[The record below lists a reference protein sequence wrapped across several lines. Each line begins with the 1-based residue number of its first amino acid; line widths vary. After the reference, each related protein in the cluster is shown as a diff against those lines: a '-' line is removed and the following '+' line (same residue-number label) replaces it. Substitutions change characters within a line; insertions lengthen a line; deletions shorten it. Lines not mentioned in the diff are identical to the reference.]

1 MTATLA
7 IRQAVRPWVRSA
19 QARILIGVSGG
30 ADSMA
35 LACATLFEAKSAQV
49 EVVAIIIDHQLQI
62 GSGQVAILTAQA
74 LQRLGLDRIEIM
86 AVDVELTDG
95 MESSARRARYLAF
108 HEAIVKYDAD
118 YFFLAHTLNDQAEN
132 VILGLARGS
141 GTRSLS
147 GMAEENGK
155 FIRPLLGVP
164 RELTIA
170 TCQENGLTPWADP
183 HNSDLHF
190 ARVRVRELLLPIM
203 EENLGPGIAEALA
216 RSAKILRED
225 ADALD
230 LLAEQYLRGVD
241 GRSLDIQSLAELPKA
256 VRSRALRQAI
266 YAAGAPAG
274 SLSADHLAPIEAL
287 ITDWRGQGEIALPG
301 GVKVVRISGRL
312 SLL

>member
-1 MTATLA
+1 
-7 IRQAVRPWVRSA
+7 
-19 QARILIGVSGG
+19 
-30 ADSMA
+30 
-35 LACATLFEAKSAQV
+35 
-49 EVVAIIIDHQLQI
+49 
-62 GSGQVAILTAQA
+62 
-74 LQRLGLDRIEIM
+74 
-86 AVDVELTDG
+86 
-95 MESSARRARYLAF
+95 
-108 HEAIVKYDAD
+108 
-118 YFFLAHTLNDQAEN
+118 
-132 VILGLARGS
+132 
-141 GTRSLS
+141 
-147 GMAEENGK
+147 
-155 FIRPLLGVP
+155 
-164 RELTIA
+164 
-170 TCQENGLTPWADP
+170 
-183 HNSDLHF
+183 
-190 ARVRVRELLLPIM
+190 M